1 MPSTREI
8 RRRIRSAKNISQ
20 ITRAM
25 EMVAASRMKR
35 ATQQALSGRPY
46 SQRIGDLIRNL
57 SRRLDMTD
65 TEGLNP
71 LLLSRPIKNITVI
84 VFTADKGLAGAL
96 NTNILRRTTRFILN
110 EVDGVPVNVVAVGR
124 KGRDFMIRYGRPLLA
139 EFTGLGDRPTIQDI
153 RAISRVVTDEFVSG
167 RTDAVYL
174 IYTDFINTLLQ
185 RPNVYR
191 LLPIDISNIGEG
203 GALPGVNQEEQAAS
217 DRTEIEYEY
226 EPGGRQ
232 VLAQLVPRYIEVRL
246 YQALLEHLAS
256 EHSSR
261 MVAMRNA
268 TQNAKEMISD
278 LTLSYNKLRQA
289 NITSEIIEVSSGAA
303 AQAR

>member
-46 SQRIGDLIRNL
+46 AQRIGDLIQNL
-57 SRRLDMTD
+57 SRRLDLTQ
-65 TEGLNP
+65 TETLNP
-71 LLLSRPIKNITVI
+71 LLLSRPIKNITVV

-110 EVDGVPVNVVAVGR
+110 EVGGVSVNVVAVGR
-124 KGRDFMIRYGRPLLA
+124 KGRDFMIRYGRPLVA
-139 EFTGLGDRPTIQDI
+139 EFTGISDRPTLQDVRTI
-153 RAISRVVTDEFVSG
+153 GRVITDEFTSG

-174 IYTDFINTLLQ
+174 IYTEFINTLVQ
-185 RPNVYR
+185 RPNIYR
-191 LLPIDISNIGEG
+191 MLPIDVSRVGEEG
-203 GALPGVNQEEQAAS
+203 LLAAES
-217 DRTEIEYEY
+217 LEASGNGHTEIEYEY
-226 EPGGRQ
+226 EPSDRA
-232 VLAQLVPRYIEVRL
+232 VLTQLLPRYVEVRL

-303 AQAR
+303 ALTG

>member
-46 SQRIGDLIRNL
+46 AQRIGNLIQNL
-57 SRRLDMTD
+57 SRRLDL
-65 TEGLNP
+65 TETETLNP
-71 LLLSRPIKNITVI
+71 LLLSRPINNITVV

-110 EVDGVPVNVVAVGR
+110 EVGGVTVNVVAVGR
-124 KGRDFMIRYGRPLLA
+124 KGRDFMIRYGRPLVA
-139 EFTGLGDRPTIQDI
+139 EFTGISDRPTLQDVRTI
-153 RAISRVVTDEFVSG
+153 GRIITDEFTSG

-174 IYTDFINTLLQ
+174 IYTEFINTLVQ

-191 LLPIDISNIGEG
+191 MLPIDVSRVGEE
-203 GALPGVNQEEQAAS
+203 AMLS
-217 DRTEIEYEY
+217 DENLETARNGHSEVEYEY
-226 EPGGRQ
+226 EPGDRE
-232 VLAQLVPRYIEVRL
+232 VLSQLLPRYVEVRL

-303 AQAR
+303 ALTG